1 MKSFYDILGVSKFAT
16 NVEIKKAYILRSKMM
31 HPDRFNQNSQKE
43 EWSMAN
49 EMLKELNHAYGVLK
63 DPVSRSTYDRTMGGG
78 YSQQSSPPPQSSTRS
93 SSPPNS
99 EAEPSPIRKKQQ
111 YQSPPR
117 IVPDIS
123 HWIYILLFF
132 GVLGYFMVTSWIG
145 GKPTSPQA
153 TKNAG
158 ITSPPR
164 QKYTPLSN
172 AVFGLDA
179 EIPKAELP
187 EGCVEDFSNTL
198 EAQKALKTY
207 QKQLETLNTGPISG
221 WIIRL
226 NPFNSDASSVDL
238 MADSLIPTLARGL
251 HGRFLESDFALYNSN
266 KNAFS

>member
-1 MKSFYDILGVSKFAT
+1 
-16 NVEIKKAYILRSKMM
+16 
-31 HPDRFNQNSQKE
+31 
-43 EWSMAN
+43 MAN